1 MKVLEG
7 HEEKIFFMF
16 FMLITIFM
24 FVFLSNTWN

>member
-1 MKVLEG
+1 MKDMKVREG

-24 FVFLSNTWN
+24 LFFFE